1 MKLSQAVFLFVLF
14 HVSWQKTTPS
24 DPYYIAGVVE
34 FAPFDTE
41 ESELTLLN
49 DVMEMEKIIFHPDA
63 EETDIIV
70 FPEYILKEKV
80 YTYVPDPEDKITPC
94 DKLDYQ
100 YLLSEVSCYARSAK
114 KYIVINLFEKVLCES
129 GPKCSKDGIINYNTN
144 VVFDRN
150 GTVISRYRKTHL
162 YYTEYE
168 KATLKKPDLS
178 TFTTDFGVTFGHFI
192 CFDLNFYTPAQQL
205 ADQGITDFVYPT
217 YWFQEFPF
225 QTALQLH
232 QGWAHANNV
241 NFLSA
246 GGSYPFTQ
254 TTGSGIFAGKHG
266 ALKTIISEVPT
277 RKILVAKVPKL
288 KYNYKPLVL
297 ESKVFDSQ
305 EIPERKTGIQWK
317 RDYNL
322 DLMITELIEA
332 STLKTEKK
340 LCHNDFC
347 CDFSI
352 EKIKRFTERSHS
364 TYEYRMVAYEGP
376 GTFHRV
382 ETGEFGICALVAC
395 TNSKLSSCGRIF
407 TDDVKTVA
415 NDFYFNKIQI
425 KGSYKKREKI
435 LVMPSTVDSEFNP
448 LPVDSYKYSKEEV
461 GDLLE
466 YEIKLTKPKV
476 DILTFGLY
484 GNYFVEKVSLHN
496 SRPVEEKIRYRV
508 EL

>member
-1 MKLSQAVFLFVLF
+1 M
-14 HVSWQKTTPS
+14 
-24 DPYYIAGVVE
+24 VE

-41 ESELTLLN
+41 VYELNLLN
-49 DVMEMEKIIFHPDA
+49 EVMEIEKIIFHPDA

-70 FPEYILKEKV
+70 FPEYIFKEKV
-80 YTYVPDPEDKITPC
+80 YTYIPNPEDKITPC
-94 DKLDYQ
+94 DTLNYQ

-114 KYIVINLFEKVLCES
+114 KYIVLNLFEKDLCTN
-129 GPKCSKDGIINYNTN
+129 GPKCSKDGIIKYNTN

-150 GTVISRYRKTHL
+150 GTVISKYRKTHL

-168 KATLKKPDLS
+168 KATLAKPDLS
-178 TFTTDFGVTFGHFI
+178 TFTTDFGVTFAHFI
-192 CFDLNFYTPAQQL
+192 CFDLNFYSPAQQL
-205 ADQGITDFVYPT
+205 ADEGITDFIYPT

-232 QGWAHANNV
+232 QGWAHANDV

-246 GGSYPFTQ
+246 GGSFPFTQ
-254 TTGSGIFAGKHG
+254 TTGSGIFAGKFG
-266 ALKTIISEVPT
+266 ALKTIISEEPT
-277 RKILVAKVPKL
+277 RKLLVAKVPK
-288 KYNYKPLVL
+288 KNSNYKPLAL
-297 ESKVFDSQ
+297 TSEVFDSQ
-305 EIPERKTGIQWK
+305 KVPERKTEIHWK

-322 DLMITELIEA
+322 DLMTTELLEA
-332 STLKTEKK
+332 NQLQTDRK

-347 CDFSI
+347 CDFAV
-352 EKIKRFTERSHS
+352 EKVNRFPEKLHTG
-364 TYEYRMVAYEGP
+364 YEYRMVAYEGS

-395 TNSKLSSCGRIF
+395 TNKKLSSCGRIF

-425 KGSYKKREKI
+425 TGSFKKRKRI
-435 LVMPSTVDSEFNP
+435 LVMPSTVDSAFNP
-448 LPVDSYKYSKEEV
+448 LPVDSYKYSKDKK
-461 GDLLE
+461 GNIWN
-466 YEIKLTKPKV
+466 YEIELTKPKV

-484 GNYFVEKVSLHN
+484 GNYFVEKLSLHN
-496 SRPVEEKIRYRV
+496 SRNVKYRV